1 MKQLADLHIFE
12 ALQQHADG
20 NQSMMSVFNA
30 DAVVVENGIAETI
43 GRWAGKVAA
52 VPKKTVAATK
62 TAAKDAA
69 KGFSEGYTEQKP
81 SRMFNPTQGA
91 KGDTNTLSQ
100 NGLLSLALG
109 YVNATIKSSTGKVAK
124 KYNMNF
130 NQFPGIVQAYKTNY
144 AKVKNQIT
152 KKVRTFAAD
161 VAQLTANLS
170 KVTVTACEK
179 AANSG
184 VPKQKSQATE
194 TPAAT
199 DDSAAG

>member
-109 YVNATIKSSTGKVAK
+109 YVNATIKSSTGVVAK

-152 KKVRTFAAD
+152 KKVQKFAAD
-161 VAQLTANLS
+161 VAELTANLS
-170 KVTVTACEK
+170 KVTVAACEK

-184 VPKQKSQATE
+184 VPKQKPQATE

-199 DDSAAG
+199 DEIATG